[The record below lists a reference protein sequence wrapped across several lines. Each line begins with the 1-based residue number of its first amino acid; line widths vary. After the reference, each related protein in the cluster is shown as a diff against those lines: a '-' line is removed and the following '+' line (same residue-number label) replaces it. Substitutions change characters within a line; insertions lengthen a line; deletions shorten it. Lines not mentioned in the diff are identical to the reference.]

1 MSYGISVPT
10 LENVFLTVTNEKAK
24 EEVIKRS
31 QSQSAENIKN
41 FSTADNNETLPIFSS
56 FFSQLTALFIK
67 RLHVLRR
74 SWKGLLVEILI
85 PALLI
90 LVGFGFSKI

>member
-10 LENVFLTVTNEKAK
+10 LENVFLKVTNEKAK
-24 EEVIKRS
+24 DETIKQS
-31 QSQSAENIKN
+31 QSQTSESVKK
-41 FSTADNNETLPIFSS
+41 FSTADNNQTLPIFAS

-67 RLHVLRR
+67 RLHVSRR

>member
-1 MSYGISVPT
+1 MSYGISLPT
-10 LENVFLTVTNEKAK
+10 LENVFLKVTHEKAK
-24 EEVIKRS
+24 DDTIQRS
-31 QSQSAENIKN
+31 QSKAENAKK
-41 FSTADNNETLPIFSS
+41 FSTADNNLKIPVCQS

-67 RLHVLRR
+67 RFHVSRR

>member
-1 MSYGISVPT
+1 VMSYGISVPT
-10 LENVFLTVTNEKAK
+10 LENVFLKVTNEKS
-24 EEVIKRS
+24 ENITRS
-31 QSQSAENIKN
+31 QSQVENANK
-41 FSTADNNETLPIFSS
+41 FSTADNNQSLPICVT

-67 RLHVLRR
+67 RLHVSRR

-85 PALLI
+85 PAILI